1 MKLYKNIDLKVD
13 GYTIELSDD
22 IKLYKNDAI
31 DLIFSIY
38 EYGINTKSRT
48 SRTYMPIKSLNAKLL
63 IETPFGVD
71 SVEAANVVDNT
82 ITFHL
87 TKEYTQNIGFTKVS
101 IVLLGEDDYKSTLP
115 EFKFEVRKS
124 INEKW
129 DGENVVYPTILLDDN
144 GNIILVDDNTAV
156 IR

>member
-13 GYTIELSDD
+13 GYNIEVSDD

-38 EYGINTKSRT
+38 EYGINTKK